1 MTEPEWANVL
11 CKTRLSSD
19 FYYSAPKAVD
29 PNKIRRCRSRA
40 FRNVQKLG
48 ISVDE
53 QKMMNNVAMDIVVDS
68 FQSPRPSKVVSE
80 KELSL

>member
-1 MTEPEWANVL
+1 M
-11 CKTRLSSD
+11 SIQS
-19 FYYSAPKAVD
+19 
-29 PNKIRRCRSRA
+29 

-68 FQSPRPSKVVSE
+68 VSVATIQ
-80 KELSL
+80 KSR

>member
-1 MTEPEWANVL
+1 M
-11 CKTRLSSD
+11 SIQS
-19 FYYSAPKAVD
+19 
-29 PNKIRRCRSRA
+29 

-68 FQSPRPSKVVSE
+68 VSVATTF
-80 KELSL
+80 KSR